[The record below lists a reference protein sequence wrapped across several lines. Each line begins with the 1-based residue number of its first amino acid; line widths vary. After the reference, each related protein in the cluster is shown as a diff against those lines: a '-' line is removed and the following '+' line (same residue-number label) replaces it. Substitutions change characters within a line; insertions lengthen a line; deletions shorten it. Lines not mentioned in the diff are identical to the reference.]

1 MLLSFIHLSILSLF
15 NVMFMIITT
24 NVMLNPLK
32 PIKITLNHGGSVIG
46 KEETVQIDGK
56 EVQVNSFLG
65 IPYASKPIDKLRFAP
80 PVKHPGWKG
89 SYNATK
95 LSATCWQYIFVG
107 FDAVNAAGKM
117 WINNT
122 EMSEDCLYLNV
133 WTPKPSAKNSRFPVM
148 VWIYGGGFTSGS
160 ANLQVY
166 NGAILS
172 ATQNVIIV
180 SMQYRVGAFG
190 FLRLKPNT
198 TDQTQT
204 SALGNQGLLD
214 QLMALKWVKENIEQF
229 HGDPNQVTIFGESAG
244 AVSVSIL
251 WMSPIAQPYFRRAIL
266 QSGSLYA
273 RWGLDTADE
282 AHEKADIFTQECGCQ
297 SPSVDRKASLECLRK
312 LDPLTLVNQLDSI
325 NVAIGKR
332 RYDTVQ
338 KYLRPKN
345 HQHEPFLLSQSTST
359 RLYFDVP
366 LQPVIDGHLMP
377 KHPDQ
382 IFHNKNALKDKPEL
396 LIGVNTNEAMF
407 FLLPGIS
414 IKDTQF
420 LFPNGSVIMP
430 DTIGLAGKK
439 EPYKQGE
446 EIADFYWITATQI
459 IEESHMRPGLA
470 KLPSY
475 YYNLPL
481 ISSPKQGY
489 YDPDTI
495 HIKDEELLRRLDK
508 FAGDLDFACP
518 TLNFAEQ
525 VARLPDAKVFL
536 YHFNKRTESL
546 PMPTWTGVMH
556 GYEIEY
562 IFGIPHDPE
571 FSKQFYNF
579 TDPEKK
585 FSSRMMEMWT
595 NFAKT
600 GHPSKSDDGHVS
612 IPEWPLFRRTDGF
625 ISSDPDHLILENET
639 KLGSGLHR
647 DRCAFWLH
655 EMKDMTDILND
666 TCECSSGIKPT
677 GSYLLIIGLWLLLFI
692 GYL

>member
-1 MLLSFIHLSILSLF
+1 MLLSFTHLSVVSLF
-15 NVMFMIITT
+15 SIIIIPTT
-24 NVMLNPLK
+24 VKSNTLK
-32 PIKITLNHGGSVIG
+32 PIEIPLTHGGSVIG
-46 KEETVQIDGK
+46 KEEIVNIDGQ
-56 EVQVNSFLG
+56 EVKVNSFLG
-65 IPYASKPIDKLRFAP
+65 IPYASKPIGKLRFAP
-80 PVKHPGWKG
+80 PEKHPGWKG
-89 SYNATK
+89 KYNATT
-95 LSATCWQYIFVG
+95 LSPTCWQYIFTG

-133 WTPKPSAKNSRFPVM
+133 WTPKSSVDSPHLPVM

-190 FLRLKPNT
+190 FLRLKPNI

-204 SALGNQGLLD
+204 DALGNQGLLD
-214 QLMALKWVKENIEQF
+214 QLMALKWVSENIGQF

-273 RWGLDTADE
+273 RWGLDNADE
-282 AHEKADIFTQECGCQ
+282 AHEKADVFTRECGCQ

-325 NVAIGKR
+325 NVAIGKH
-332 RYDTVQ
+332 RYDAVR
-338 KYLRPKN
+338 KYLLPRYHK
-345 HQHEPFLLSQSTST
+345 QEPFLIKQSTST

-366 LQPVIDGHLMP
+366 LQPVIDGYLVP
-377 KHPDQ
+377 KHPDH
-382 IFHNKNALKDKPEL
+382 IFNEKNKLKQNPEL

-407 FLLPGIS
+407 FLLPGIA

-420 LFPNGSVIMP
+420 LFSNGSVIMP
-430 DTIGLAGKK
+430 STMELAGKK
-439 EPYKQGE
+439 KPFKEGE

-459 IEESHMRPGLA
+459 LDESHMRPGLA
-470 KLPSY
+470 KMPSY

-481 ISSPKQGY
+481 TSSPKRGY
-489 YDPDTI
+489 YDPDTVYI
-495 HIKDEELLRRLDK
+495 HDEELLRRLDK

-525 VARLPDAKVFL
+525 VARLPNAKVFL

-546 PMPTWTGVMH
+546 PMPKWTGVMH

-562 IFGIPHDPE
+562 IFGIPYDPE

-579 TDPEKK
+579 TDLEKI
-585 FSSRMMEMWT
+585 FSSRIMKMWT

-600 GHPSKSDDGHVS
+600 GHPSKSNDGKIS
-612 IPEWPLFRRTDGF
+612 TPEWPLFHSTDGF
-625 ISSDPDHLILENET
+625 VSNNPDYLILEDET

-655 EMKDMTDILND
+655 EMQDMKDIWFNRCDP
-666 TCECSSGIKPT
+666 SSGIKPT
-677 GSYLLIIGLWLLLFI
+677 GNYILILGSGLLLFI
-692 GYL
+692 GIFYG